1 MKPFLTERPG
11 RPGVYRAI
19 VADDDVDAALAWL
32 RDGAAAM
39 GKAKERSVKAG
50 HWLKHVEALE
60 FKMSEGKSAEAR
72 KADARVSER
81 FVEAITEDALAAGEY
96 ERLRALREAAAL
108 VIETWRTQSSNFR
121 SMKL

>member
-1 MKPFLTERPG
+1 MKAGVLPRPDER
-11 RPGVYRAI
+11 I
-19 VADDDVDAALAWL
+19 VTDDSVDAALSWL
-32 RDGAAAM
+32 RDSAAHM

-60 FKMSEGKSAEAR
+60 FKLSDAKSAEAR
-72 KADARVSER
+72 KADARCSER
-81 FVEAITEDALAAGEY
+81 FVEAITEDAVAAGEY
-96 ERLRALREAAAL
+96 ERMRALREAAAL